1 MVVVVG
7 VGGWGWAVGGGGAR
21 PEGPWLGVKKVWI
34 AGRAGVMKGGGTGHR
49 DSRIVDVLGPDM
61 SSVGVSFYLP
71 VCVR

>member
-1 MVVVVG
+1 MVVVAVR
-7 VGGWGWAVGGGGAR
+7 GWGGGGGRGGGLR

-34 AGRAGVMKGGGTGHR
+34 AGRADVLKGGGAGHR

-61 SSVGVSFYLP
+61 SRVGLSFYLP